1 MSRWLGL
8 VFVVFIYASSGG
20 FGSYLPLEYLIS
32 PFVSVG
38 ILAGALLSVFGF
50 SGLFKSKD
58 DKRRRLFFEVAKTS
72 TVLSGI
78 IGSLIY
84 FVLTLG
90 NPSDSSSYRFIM
102 ASVFFNLFYTGILY
116 FLFSLLE
123 SRHEI
128 RENRKFETYL
138 SFLLLEYFG
147 VVALLFIFLTY
158 IFFNDYTN

>member
-8 VFVVFIYASSGG
+8 VFVVFIIVFAFFNSGV
-20 FGSYLPLEYLIS
+20 SNAYLPLEYLIL
-32 PFVSVG
+32 PVVTIG
-38 ILAGALLSVFGF
+38 VVIGALVSVFGY
-50 SGLFKSKD
+50 SGLFKPKD
-58 DKRRRLFFEVAKTS
+58 DKRQRLFFEVAKTS

-90 NPSDSSSYRFIM
+90 NLSDSSNYKFIM

-123 SRHEI
+123 SRQER
-128 RENRKFETYL
+128 RESRKSETYL
-138 SFLLLEYFG
+138 SFLVLEYFG
-147 VVALLFIFLTY
+147 VIALLF